1 MTYVDILL
9 WAKKGIEAEIYKQNK
24 MLNEAQTYNTPSAPA
39 LRELLSRNVNDL
51 NDQLKHVESL
61 LEDPTGLGR

>member
-1 MTYVDILL
+1 MSYVDILL
-9 WAKKGIEAEIYKQNK
+9 WAKKGIEAEIYKQNQ
-24 MLNEAQTYNTPSAPA
+24 MLSDARKYDTPSASA
-39 LRELLSRNVNDL
+39 LKELLSRNVNDL

>member
-1 MTYVDILL
+1 MTYVDILI
-9 WAKKGIEAEIYKQNK
+9 WAKKGIETEIYKQNQ
-24 MLNEAQTYNTPSAPA
+24 MLNEAQTYDTPSAPA

>member
-9 WAKKGIEAEIYKQNK
+9 WAKKGIEAEIDRQEQ
-24 MLNEAQTYNTPSAPA
+24 MLNDAQKYDSPSAPA